1 VSRIEASTRIVALEA
16 VARHSAG
23 RADQWENRRM
33 AVVKPP
39 LEGDRVLRLGVQLL
53 AAAAIFST
61 VLLVPRQEALPAT
74 TYAGASGLARAADV
88 VAGLSLLVAGLTA
101 SIARPRGTTAVVAL
115 LAGAAWFAPD
125 WVGWESG
132 PPLLRSVGMVV
143 APFLPPL
150 LFHLVLAAPSGR
162 LATRL
167 ARVTLIAL
175 YAVAA
180 AVSVGQALI
189 RDPFLD
195 RYCWSNC
202 TDNVFLARAE
212 PDLARLLGDL
222 WLLSVAIGASAVVAL
237 GAWRLARETMVA
249 RRQLVPTLAAG
260 AAVTAAEASSAVTL
274 LGDPAESPDDT
285 FFAALFLARA
295 LAVTMLAAAVIWG
308 AYVAWRARSAVAR
321 LAADLGEALPPGSLR
336 AALAA
341 SLRDPTL
348 EVAYPLSGSTRF
360 VDGDGNPVA
369 EPVTGPGRVLTPIVR
384 EGRPVA
390 VVAHARSTVGE
401 DELARDIGTAAR
413 LAVENERL
421 QAEVLA
427 RLHDLRA
434 SRARIVE
441 VSGAERRQLERD
453 LHDGAQQR
461 LLALTY
467 DLHLARAAAEA
478 EGDGELSARLDN
490 AVDETDAALEELREL
505 AHGIYPAILA
515 EAGLAPAL
523 WNLVDEAPI
532 AVEFVELTRER
543 YPHAAEAAAYIM
555 VDDAIAHAARREA
568 THAVVRTRRDGTSL
582 VVEVEDDGEEP
593 TSVPMHLADR
603 LGALGGR
610 VERHAGVLRGEI
622 PCA

>member
-16 VARHSAG
+16 VAGHSAG

-33 AVVKPP
+33 AAIEAP
-39 LEGDRVLRLGVQLL
+39 LVGVRALRLGVQLL
-53 AAAAIFST
+53 GAAAIVST
-61 VLLVPRQEALPAT
+61 VLLVPRPETLPPT
-74 TYAGASGLARAADV
+74 TYAGASGLAHVADV
-88 VAGLSLLVAGLTA
+88 VVGLSLLAAGLIA

-125 WVGWESG
+125 WVGWEGG
-132 PPLLRSVGMVV
+132 PPLLRSLGMVV

-167 ARVTLIAL
+167 ARVTLTVL
-175 YAVAA
+175 YAVAGV
-180 AVSVGQALI
+180 VSIGLALI

-212 PDLARLLGDL
+212 PDLARLLGDI
-222 WLLSVAIGASAVVAL
+222 WLLSVVIGAGAVVAL
-237 GAWRLARETMVA
+237 GMRRAASETMLA
-249 RRQLVPTLAAG
+249 RRQLAPTLAAG
-260 AAVTAAEASSAVTL
+260 AVVAAAEAGYAVTL
-274 LGDPAESPDDT
+274 LRDHAENPDDT
-285 FFAALFLARA
+285 LFAALFLARA
-295 LAVTMLAAAVIWG
+295 LAVSLLAAAVIWG
-308 AYVAWRARSAVAR
+308 AYLAWRTRSAVAR
-321 LAADLGEALPPGSLR
+321 LAADLGEAPPPGSLR
-336 AALAA
+336 EALAA

-360 VDGDGNPVA
+360 VDGDGKLVA
-369 EPVTGPGRVLTPIVR
+369 EPVAGPGRVLTPIVR
-384 EGRPVA
+384 EGLPVA
-390 VVAHARSTVGE
+390 VVTHARSAVGE
-401 DELARDIGTAAR
+401 DELARDIGAEAR

-427 RLHDLRA
+427 RLRDLRA

-441 VSGAERRQLERD
+441 VSDAERRQLERD

-467 DLHLARAAAEA
+467 DLRLARAAAGA
-478 EGDGELSARLDN
+478 EGDGELSARLED
-490 AVDETDAALEELREL
+490 AVDETHAALEELREL

-532 AVEFVELTRER
+532 AVELVEPVAKR
-543 YPHAAEAAAYIM
+543 YPHAVEAAAYVM
-555 VDDAIAHAARREA
+555 VDDAVADAARREA
-568 THAVVRTRRDGTSL
+568 THARVRTRRDGTNL
-582 VVEVEDDGEEP
+582 VVEVEDDGAEP
-593 TSVPMHLADR
+593 TSMPIHLADR

-610 VERHAGVLRGEI
+610 VERRAAVLRGEI

>member
-1 VSRIEASTRIVALEA
+1 
-16 VARHSAG
+16 
-23 RADQWENRRM
+23 M
-33 AVVKPP
+33 
-39 LEGDRVLRLGVQLL
+39 LRLGVQLL
-53 AAAAIFST
+53 GSAAIVST
-61 VLLVPRQEALPAT
+61 VLLVPRSAAVPPT
-74 TYAGASGLARAADV
+74 TYAGASGLAGAADV
-88 VAGLSLLVAGLTA
+88 LAGLSLLAAGLA
-101 SIARPRGTTAVVAL
+101 ALIARPRGSTALVAT
-115 LAGAAWFAPD
+115 LAGAAWLAPD
-125 WVGWESG
+125 WVGWEG
-132 PPLLRSVGMVV
+132 GGPLLRSVGMVV

-162 LATRL
+162 APSRSS
-167 ARVTLIAL
+167 RVTLIGL
-175 YAVAA
+175 YAVAG
-180 AVSVGQALI
+180 AVSIGQALI

-202 TDNVFLARAE
+202 TDNVFLVRAE
-212 PDLARLLGDL
+212 PDLARLIGDI
-222 WLLSVAIGASAVVAL
+222 WLLSVVLGASAVVAL
-237 GAWRLARETMVA
+237 GVWRLARETMVA
-249 RRQLVPTLAAG
+249 RRQLAPTLAAG
-260 AAVTAAEASSAVTL
+260 AAVAAVEASYAVTL
-274 LGDPAESPDDT
+274 LGDSAESPDDT
-285 FFAALFLARA
+285 FFAALFLVRA
-295 LAVTMLAAAVIWG
+295 LAVSML
-308 AYVAWRARSAVAR
+308 ARSAVAR
-321 LAADLGEALPPGSLR
+321 LAADLGEAPPPGSLR
-336 AALAA
+336 ETLAA
-341 SLRDPTL
+341 NLRDPTL

-360 VDGDGNPVA
+360 VDGDGNPVP
-369 EPVTGPGRVLTPIVR
+369 EPVAGQGRVLTPIVR
-384 EGRPVA
+384 EGQPLA
-390 VVAHARSTVGE
+390 VVAHARSAVGE
-401 DELARDIGTAAR
+401 DELVRDIGAAAR

-441 VSGAERRQLERD
+441 VGDAERRQLERD

-467 DLHLARAAAEA
+467 DLRLARAAAEA

-490 AVDETDAALEELREL
+490 AVDETHATLEELREL

-532 AVEFVELTRER
+532 AVELVELTGER

-555 VDDAIAHAARREA
+555 VDDAIAQAARREA

-622 PCA
+622 PCG